1 MVSKEFSTF
10 TIQKVDIMRDI
21 LDLNSLSLIE
31 INIDGKLALSEFIE
45 PDKPKDIQQI
55 LQTIKMK
62 LQDIVLS
69 EEPSKSETLK

>member
-1 MVSKEFSTF
+1 
-10 TIQKVDIMRDI
+10 MRDI

-45 PDKPKDIQQI
+45 PDKQKDIQEI
-55 LQTIKMK
+55 LQTIKVK

-69 EEPSKSETLK
+69 EEPSASKTLR